1 MLHSLNLPFD
11 VIKEI
16 VRDIFGVSSVEE
28 QEIGPVDSPNESA
41 FRKKLDEVKSRW
53 DHLEMNNRLVKKDEV
68 LNPEFHHWFVSEKA
82 DTMINCMIAD
92 VRQKA
97 GMGHDPD
104 HFYTNTCESMN
115 STIKNRTDFKPHDFR
130 PFVKKMFQLAE
141 AQESLLRKAVI
152 HSDRWKEYEHL
163 EVDQDKWFSMSIKTQ
178 KIHLSRVYSEQLG
191 SGPIVVSASNDS
203 NDYINK
209 VKLDV
214 DYSVN

>member
-1 MLHSLNLPFD
+1 MLVSTQTGKSPVYLGPILIHQSQKFSAYHYFASQIVALRPKLNNIRAIGIDGEPALYTALKSVFSSAVHMRCFIHLKKKIETKLQSLNLPFD

-115 STIKNRTDFKPHDFR
+115 STIKKQN
-130 PFVKKMFQLAE
+130 
-141 AQESLLRKAVI
+141 
-152 HSDRWKEYEHL
+152 
-163 EVDQDKWFSMSIKTQ
+163 
-178 KIHLSRVYSEQLG
+178 
-191 SGPIVVSASNDS
+191 
-203 NDYINK
+203 
-209 VKLDV
+209 
-214 DYSVN
+214 